1 MKNINNIDILLKDEL
16 IEKINKDTVVSVVAN
31 NFSIFAYKPLKKV
44 LNNCQ
49 EFRFIFTNACFK
61 DEKKNKKQKI
71 FSIKNTN
78 IEADLCGSEF
88 ELNLNNHLN
97 QSSIA
102 RDCVKFIKSKC
113 KFKLDTSIKQ
123 QNGFILLDDKDIY
136 FPINGFTAVDLGLE
150 DGNVKNTMI
159 LNLDD
164 AISIQNFKVNFDNLW
179 ASPEVSDV
187 TDIVIDSIANA
198 YKENSPEF
206 LYFLTLDNIFVEFK
220 DDLKEENRDKE
231 IGFKDSVIFNKLYD
245 FQKDAVLTI
254 IHKLYKYQGCILAD
268 SVGLGKTFTAL
279 AVIKYFESRNSKVLV
294 LCPKKL
300 GENWLTYNSN
310 YKSNILSEDRLNYDV
325 FYHTDLSR
333 ESGFSNGKDL
343 NNIYWSNYDLVVI
356 DESHNFRNGGKFAE
370 NDDDKENR
378 YIKLLNKVIKNG
390 VKTKVLMLSATPVNN
405 KFADL
410 KNQLLIS
417 YEGDSNLADAS
428 LNTISSFDEVF
439 RQAQKAYNE
448 WSTKDLSDRT
458 LDNLLNNLSYDF
470 LSILDSVT
478 IARSRRQIEQFYSI
492 KDIGSFPKKLD
503 PISKSPKMTDK
514 KESITYKEIS
524 SLLDSL
530 SLVVYTPSKF
540 ILDSKKHNY
549 IKNTKKNFS
558 GKEMSGRELG
568 IKRLMKINLLKR
580 LESSIYSFKTTLNR
594 IHNLIETTIAKIDAF
609 EKNQNLSLD
618 ITYNILDECSIDDQ
632 NDDLLN
638 ETLSSNIAL
647 KDMDYIAF
655 REELCEDEEVLN
667 ILIEMFYEIDV
678 VSDTKL
684 NTLYSDIKHKV
695 THAINENNKK
705 ILIFTAFADTANY
718 IYDSLAHKIKSELH
732 LDVALVTGDLKVKN
746 TLNIK
751 RKMDFNLALTL
762 FSPISKSK
770 DILYK
775 DIDEEIDI
783 LIGTDCISEGQ
794 NLQDCDYLI
803 NYDIHWNPVRIIQR
817 FGRIDR
823 IGSKNERIQLVNYW
837 PDINLDEYIK
847 LKDKVEGRMTATV
860 LTSTGDD
867 NPLDKNSN
875 NDVEYR
881 IAQLKRIQKENV
893 SLEDMTSSVSI
904 MDLGLNEYRHDLILY
919 HKENTNLSHN
929 PFGMHALVKAFNDYK
944 EGVIFIL
951 KNTNENLKI
960 NKKNRLH
967 PFYLTYIAN
976 DGQIIMNY
984 MQTKKILDTL
994 RELCKGRDKE
1004 EIELCQRFNEETS
1017 YGEKMSFYSNLLN
1030 LTISNIIDVKEQNDL
1045 DAFLNGSD
1053 DVLFNNE
1060 IKGLKDFQ
1068 LIHFFVI
1075 KK

>member
-1 MKNINNIDILLKDEL
+1 MKTINNIDILLKDEL
-16 IEKINKDTVVSVVAN
+16 IEKITKDTIVSVVAN

-44 LNNCQ
+44 LNNCK
-49 EFRFIFTNACFK
+49 EFRFIFTNALFK
-61 DEKKNKKQKI
+61 DENKNKKQKI

-102 RDCVKFIKSKC
+102 RDCVHFIKNKC

-123 QNGFILLDDKDIY
+123 QNGFILLNDKEVY

-150 DGNVKNTMI
+150 DGNVKNTVI
-159 LNLDD
+159 VNLDD
-164 AISIQNFKVNFDNLW
+164 DASIQDFKVNFDNLW
-179 ASPEVSDV
+179 ASSDVSDV

-198 YKENSPEF
+198 FKENSPEF

-220 DDLKEENRDKE
+220 DDLNEDNKERE
-231 IGFKDSVIFNKLYD
+231 IGFKESLIFNKLYD
-245 FQKDAVLTI
+245 FQKDAVLAI

-333 ESGFSNGKDL
+333 ERGFSNGKDL

-370 NDDDKENR
+370 NDNDKENR

-417 YEGDSNLADAS
+417 YEGDSTLADSS
-428 LNTISSFDEVF
+428 LNTNTMFDEVF

-448 WSTKDLSDRT
+448 WSTKKLNERT

-492 KDIGSFPKKLD
+492 KDIGSFPKKLA
-503 PISKSPKMTDK
+503 PISKSPDMTDK
-514 KESITYKEIS
+514 KESITYKEIA

-530 SLVVYTPSKF
+530 SLVVYTPSNF
-540 ILDSKKHNY
+540 ILESKKSKY
-549 IKNTKKNFS
+549 IKNSKKNFF
-558 GKEMSGRELG
+558 GMEITGRELG

-580 LESSIYSFKTTLNR
+580 LESSINSFTTTLDR
-594 IHNLIETTIAKIDAF
+594 IHSLIENTIYKIDTF
-609 EKNQNLSLD
+609 EKNQNLNLD
-618 ITYNILDECSIDDQ
+618 ITYNIIDDCSIDDQ

-638 ETLSSNIAL
+638 ETLSSNIAIQ
-647 KDMDYIAF
+647 DMDYIAF
-655 REELCEDEEVLN
+655 REELREDKEVLN
-667 ILIEMFYEIDV
+667 ILIEMFHEIDV
-678 VSDTKL
+678 ESDTKL
-684 NTLYSDIKHKV
+684 NTLYSDIKYKV
-695 THAINENNKK
+695 NHEINKGNKK

-718 IYDSLAHKIKSELH
+718 IYDSLAHKIKSELN
-732 LDVALVTGDLKVKN
+732 LDVALITGDFKVKN
-746 TLNIK
+746 TLNLK

-770 DILYK
+770 DILYP
-775 DIDEEIDI
+775 DIDAKIDI

-823 IGSKNERIQLVNYW
+823 IGSKNENIQLVNYW
-837 PDINLDEYIK
+837 PNINLDEYIK

-893 SLEDMTSSVSI
+893 NIEEMTSSVSI

-929 PFGMHALVKAFNDYK
+929 PFGMHALVKAKDGYK

-960 NKKNRLH
+960 NRKNRLH

-976 DGQIIMNY
+976 DGQIIMDY

-994 RELCKGRDKE
+994 RELCKGQDKE
-1004 EIELCQRFNEETS
+1004 ELELCQKFNDETS

-1030 LTISNIIDVKEQNDL
+1030 LTISNIIDVKEKNEL
-1045 DAFLNGSD
+1045 DAFLDGSD
-1053 DVLFNNE
+1053 DILFNNE